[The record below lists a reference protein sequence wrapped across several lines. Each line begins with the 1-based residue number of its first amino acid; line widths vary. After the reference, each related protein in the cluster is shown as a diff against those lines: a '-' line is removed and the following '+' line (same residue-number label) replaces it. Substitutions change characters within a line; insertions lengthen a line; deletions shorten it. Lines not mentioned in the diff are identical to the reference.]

1 MEGIHTIHLKTQNM
15 RQRTRSSLR
24 KNVSPKERH
33 VSPREKGMDDPSRR
47 KIPQRFIVPPT
58 ISLVQEWYVVQHK
71 KFPQKLTRTQKR
83 QRAMEKRQL
92 PREMLHGKPKEAKN
106 LKEKVQIFFP

>member
-1 MEGIHTIHLKTQNM
+1 MPIAREWKKNGMYLYHSFEDLKQEVKNKKF
-15 RQRTRSSLR
+15 SKE

-33 VSPREKGMDDPSRR
+33 VSPREKGKNDPSRR

-58 ISLVQEWYVVQHK
+58 ISPIKEWHVVQHK

-83 QRAMEKRQL
+83 RMQRQ
-92 PREMLHGKPKEAKN
+92 
-106 LKEKVQIFFP
+106 